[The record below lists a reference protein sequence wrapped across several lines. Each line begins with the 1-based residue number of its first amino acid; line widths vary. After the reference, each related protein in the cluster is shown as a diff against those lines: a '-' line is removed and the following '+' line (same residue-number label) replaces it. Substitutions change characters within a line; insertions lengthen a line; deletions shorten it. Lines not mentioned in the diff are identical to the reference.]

1 MNEPTRVALIEDHE
15 MVRAGFRMLI
25 ESQPDMLIAG
35 EAGSG
40 DEGLDLLAR
49 EATDVMLL
57 DISMPGLDA
66 AETAR
71 ILKTRQPDLAIL
83 VVSIHTSQAYLLE
96 MLDAGVDGYLP
107 KRAAA
112 GELID
117 AIRTVRAGQRYIHPD
132 LVGTL
137 VDGYRVRA
145 GVDAKS
151 GDAHNL
157 TPRQRQ
163 VLRLVAAGLTS
174 QQIGEKLGLSARTVE
189 RHIANIMGRL
199 GVRSRI
205 DLVKYAIRTGLVD
218 VDESGGAVQRAS

>member
-1 MNEPTRVALIEDHE
+1 MNEPIRVALIEDHE

-25 ESQPDMLIAG
+25 ESQPDMTIVG

-40 DEGLDLLAR
+40 DEGLELLAQ
-49 EATDVMLL
+49 EPADVVLL

-71 ILKTRQPDLAIL
+71 LIKKERPETAIL
-83 VVSIHTSQAYLLE
+83 VVSIHTSQAYLLD

-112 GELID
+112 DELLE
-117 AIRTVRAGQRYIHPD
+117 AIRTVQRRQRYIHPD

-137 VDGYRVRA
+137 VDGYRLRV
-145 GVDAKS
+145 GVDGNTGEAVE
-151 GDAHNL
+151 L

-163 VLRLVAAGLTS
+163 VLRLVADGLTS

-189 RHIANIMGRL
+189 RHIANIMAKL

-205 DLVKYAIRTGLVD
+205 DLVKYAIRTGLAD
-218 VDESGGAVQRAS
+218 VDASG

>member
-1 MNEPTRVALIEDHE
+1 MTEPTRLVLIEDHE

-25 ESQPDMLIAG
+25 ESQPDMTIAG

-40 DEGLDLLAR
+40 DEGLELLAR
-49 EATDVMLL
+49 APADVVLL

-71 ILKTRQPDLAIL
+71 RLKKEHPGMAIL

-112 GELID
+112 DELLE

-137 VDGYRVRA
+137 VDGYRQRTGVETHPDDVA
-145 GVDAKS
+145 G
-151 GDAHNL
+151 L

-163 VLRLVAAGLTS
+163 VLRLVADGLTS
-174 QQIGEKLGLSARTVE
+174 QQIGEKLGLSSRTVE
-189 RHIANIMGRL
+189 RHIANIMGKL
-199 GVRSRI
+199 GVRSRV
-205 DLVKYAIRTGLVD
+205 DLVKYAIRTGLAD
-218 VDESGGAVQRAS
+218 VEGSA

>member
-25 ESQPDMLIAG
+25 ESQPDMTIVG

-40 DEGLDLLAR
+40 DEGLELLAR
-49 EATDVMLL
+49 MPADVVLL
-57 DISMPGLDA
+57 DVSMPGLDA

-71 ILKTRQPDLAIL
+71 LLKRERPERAIL

-112 GELID
+112 DELLE
-117 AIRTVRAGQRYIHPD
+117 AIRTVRTGQRYIHPD

-137 VDGYRVRA
+137 VDGYRLRT
-145 GVDAKS
+145 GVETNSDDVV
-151 GDAHNL
+151 GL

-163 VLRLVAAGLTS
+163 VLRLVADGLTS

-205 DLVKYAIRTGLVD
+205 DLVKYAIRTGLAD
-218 VDESGGAVQRAS
+218 VDES